1 MKIGVFYSWES
12 DRRGNRD
19 LIQAAAE
26 EAALRISAD
35 ETIKVEPAL
44 DRDTQNTSGSP
55 AIADTILSKIRLSDL
70 FLCDVTIVSEAG
82 EQRPTPNPNVL
93 IELGYAV
100 AKIGWERIICVMNEA
115 HGGPRKLP
123 FDLRHRRWPIRYRL
137 SDKAD
142 ADRVKQVRD
151 KLSEEIE
158 LQIRIAIE
166 NGIIP
171 ARLNPKDIRVA
182 AKLESALNSF
192 LTGSITSMATS
203 YNFDF
208 TDLRLTNDLS
218 KKIVRK
224 ILANTEFVMALFEY
238 TKLISPSSVS
248 SEGKSLPWFKVLYDD
263 LRSLE
268 GSCSDLAERY
278 YERDDQLIA
287 VIEDLQTT
295 AKHLRGILISVG
307 IHYRLGQKRTAN
319 PVIEPTPVVQFLGDL

>member
-19 LIQAAAE
+19 LIQAAAD

-55 AIADTILSKIRLSDL
+55 AIADTILSKIQLADL

-115 HGGPRKLP
+115 QGGPRKLP
-123 FDLRHRRWPIRYRL
+123 FDLRHRRWPIRYKL

-142 ADRVKQVRD
+142 ADKVKQVRD

-171 ARLNPKDIRVA
+171 ARLNPKEEV
-182 AKLESALNSF
+182 F
-192 LTGSITSMATS
+192 
-203 YNFDF
+203 
-208 TDLRLTNDLS
+208 
-218 KKIVRK
+218 
-224 ILANTEFVMALFEY
+224 
-238 TKLISPSSVS
+238 
-248 SEGKSLPWFKVLYDD
+248 
-263 LRSLE
+263 LRSE
-268 GSCSDLAERY
+268 ENSRQSAAPAGA
-278 YERDDQLIA
+278 
-287 VIEDLQTT
+287 
-295 AKHLRGILISVG
+295 LR
-307 IHYRLGQKRTAN
+307 QKVQDETGRRTAVLTRAAC
-319 PVIEPTPVVQFLGDL
+319 PGWHRSG